1 MNSGKMLNLRFA
13 FVRSKK
19 ATRKPNNI
27 NLQLS
32 ILSFQQGQQ
41 APVLDFR
48 YVITEAAHYIMALNF
63 QQEFDLLY
71 IDLRPKTEVKEGIA
85 GFKFSRDAKKTM
97 HPEIYDHLALI
108 DISSVCA
115 ASIHQYGK
123 EIIRV
128 EKANFPSDAAMMV
141 TAGCGDDYVCFSKH
155 LLPVSRHFLLRPMN
169 TQWNTILKAFD
180 FFLMEGVWEAVMY
193 VSEWIAEH
201 LGAGIISHAILLE
214 GLSNHACYPM
224 LCTAMGNFLT
234 QRYPLTKKRLEL
246 NISH

>member
-19 ATRKPNNI
+19 AIRKPNNI

-41 APVLDFR
+41 APVLDFP

-71 IDLRPKTEVKEGIA
+71 IDLRPKGEGKEGIA

-141 TAGCGDDYVCFSKH
+141 TAGCGDDYVRFSKH
-155 LLPVSRHFLLRPMN
+155 LLPVSRHFLLRPMH

-201 LGAGIISHAILLE
+201 LGAGTISHAILLE
-214 GLSNHACYPM
+214 GLSSHACYPM
-224 LCTAMGNFLT
+224 LCTAMENFLT